1 MQYGDTRICIP
12 VLSSISKY
20 VAKSTCIND
29 YAIERL
35 YSNAYT
41 STERER
47 AKKDMEAMREQA
59 LNVKAEF
66 DRLLAEHTTL
76 QVVK

>member
-1 MQYGDTRICIP
+1 MITR
-12 VLSSISKY
+12 
-20 VAKSTCIND
+20 
-29 YAIERL
+29 RL
-35 YSNAYT
+35 RLF
-41 STERER
+41 TERER

-66 DRLLAEHTTL
+66 DRLLAEHTNL